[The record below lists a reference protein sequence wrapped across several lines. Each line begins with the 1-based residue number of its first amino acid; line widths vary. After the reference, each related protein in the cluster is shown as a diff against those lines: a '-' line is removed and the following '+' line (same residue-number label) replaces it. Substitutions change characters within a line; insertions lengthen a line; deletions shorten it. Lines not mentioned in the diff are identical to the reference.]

1 MRMKHW
7 LAVLWLAG
15 TGAVWADKAEVGKP
29 FPPYTVQDAFE
40 QTNVLQ
46 KTTRFVI
53 VASEKSVSEKVN
65 EWLKTKAPDY
75 LPRHATEYVSDITPM
90 PGIITELFARPKMKK
105 YPFKILLA
113 RDEAF
118 AKTYPSQPGK
128 IALFVLDD
136 QQVLKD
142 LKYVATPAELEAPLN
157 GTAAAAPTP
166 R

>member
-1 MRMKHW
+1 MKHW

-15 TGAVWADKAEVGKP
+15 AGAVWADKAEVGKP

-40 QTNVLQ
+40 QTTIVDLPGA
-46 KTTRFVI
+46 FVAP
-53 VASEKSVSEKVN
+53 ASEKDVSEKVN

-118 AKTYPSQPGK
+118 AKTYPAQKGK
-128 IALFVLDD
+128 IAVYTLDD
-136 QQVLKD
+136 AQVLKD
-142 LKYVATPAELEAPLN
+142 VAYVATAAEVAKIVEAK
-157 GTAAAAPTP
+157 
-166 R
+166 

>member
-1 MRMKHW
+1 MKHW
-7 LAVLWLAG
+7 FAVLWLAMA
-15 TGAVWADKAEVGKP
+15 GAAGAENAEVGKP

-65 EWLKTKAPDY
+65 EWLKTKAQDF
-75 LPRHATEYVSDITPM
+75 LPRHTTEYVSDITPM

-113 RDEAF
+113 RDERF

-136 QQVLKD
+136 QQVLKE
-142 LKYVATPAELEAPLN
+142 LQYFTTPAEVEKAIV
-157 GTAAAAPTP
+157 G

>member
-1 MRMKHW
+1 MKHW

-15 TGAVWADKAEVGKP
+15 VGAAWADTAEVGKP

-40 QTNVLQ
+40 QTNTLQ
-46 KTTRFVI
+46 KSTRFVI
-53 VASEKSVSEKVN
+53 VSSEKGVSEKIN
-65 EWLKTKAPDY
+65 EWLKTKATDY

-113 RDEAF
+113 RDENF
-118 AKTYPSQPGK
+118 AKTYPSQKGK

-142 LKYVATPAELEAPLN
+142 LKYVEAPAELEKALSGP
-157 GTAAAAPTP
+157 
-166 R
+166 